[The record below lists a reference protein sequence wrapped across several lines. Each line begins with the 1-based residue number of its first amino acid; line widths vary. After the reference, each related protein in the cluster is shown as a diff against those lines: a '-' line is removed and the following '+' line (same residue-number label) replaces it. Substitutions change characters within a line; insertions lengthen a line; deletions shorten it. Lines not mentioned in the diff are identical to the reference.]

1 MNILNGKKPKC
12 VFRGTA
18 TALITPFGADGK
30 VDYESFGKILEKQA
44 EARVEA
50 LAVNG
55 STGESCCLTAEERR
69 KNVAFAVRATGCGI
83 PIIAGVGCNCS
94 ALAIEYVR
102 AACGEGASAVLATPP
117 YFNKASPEG
126 IVAHF
131 NAIAD
136 ASDVPV
142 IVYDVPS
149 RTGMK
154 LDKEIILRI
163 FEHPNVT
170 GIKEADSDVARATAI
185 MSEINGK
192 AAVYSGG
199 DDMITPLLS
208 IGAEGAISVV
218 SNVFPKLTGR
228 ICRSFFAGDVIES
241 RRLQLLLAPLICELF
256 DPVNPIPIKALMARN
271 GLCENRLRL
280 PLTPLDAE
288 KAKKLFALA
297 EPLFGEEEKCEP

>member
-1 MNILNGKKPKC
+1 MNILNDKKASS

-18 TALITPFGADGK
+18 TALITPFSSDGK
-30 VDYESFGKILEKQA
+30 VDYESLGKILEKQV
-44 EARVEA
+44 ESGVEA
-50 LAVNG
+50 LVING

-69 KNVAFAVRATGCGI
+69 KNVAFTVRTTGGGI
-83 PIIAGVGCNCS
+83 PIVAGVGCNCS
-94 ALAIEYVR
+94 ALAVEYAR
-102 AACGEGASAVLATPP
+102 EACGEGASAVLAAPP

-126 IVAHF
+126 IIAHF

-154 LDKEIILRI
+154 LDKEIVFRL
-163 FEHPNVT
+163 FEHPNIK
-170 GIKEADSDVARATAI
+170 GIKEADCDVARATAV
-185 MSEINGK
+185 MSGITGK
-192 AAVYSGG
+192 AVMYSGG

-218 SNVFPKLTGR
+218 SNIFPKLTGK
-228 ICRSFFAGDVIES
+228 ICRSFFAGDLAES

-256 DPVNPIPIKALMARN
+256 TPVNPIPIKALMARN

-280 PLTPLDAE
+280 PLTPLDAG
-288 KAKKLFALA
+288 KSKKLFAVADSLYC
-297 EPLFGEEEKCEP
+297 EEEKCEP